1 MVCCIFG
8 NYSVWINHL
17 QIKACV
23 IWKKGIDTYKHLV
36 YTLTVLHVLIQ
47 LKRKGGV
54 HVFLVNPKS
63 KQPLYEQLVDQ
74 LRKQLF
80 LGVIEAGQA
89 LPSVRQLATELG
101 INPNTI
107 QKAYRRM
114 EAEGMIISV
123 PGKGS
128 FISDDLAD
136 MLKKQRD
143 EQLEKTRQQIK
154 TCREMGLD
162 RETIERL
169 TDEVYKEEDVC

>member
-1 MVCCIFG
+1 M
-8 NYSVWINHL
+8 
-17 QIKACV
+17 
-23 IWKKGIDTYKHLV
+23 
-36 YTLTVLHVLIQ
+36 
-47 LKRKGGV
+47 
-54 HVFLVNPKS
+54 FLVNPKS
-63 KQPLYEQLVDQ
+63 KQPLYEQLVEQ
-74 LRKQLF
+74 LRKQLY
-80 LGVIEAGQA
+80 LGVVEAGQA

-101 INPNTI
+101 VNPNTI

-143 EQLEKTRQQIK
+143 EQLDRIRRQIE

-162 RETIERL
+162 KETIRRI
-169 TDEVYKEEDVC
+169 TDEVYQEGDVC

>member
-1 MVCCIFG
+1 M
-8 NYSVWINHL
+8 
-17 QIKACV
+17 
-23 IWKKGIDTYKHLV
+23 
-36 YTLTVLHVLIQ
+36 
-47 LKRKGGV
+47 
-54 HVFLVNPKS
+54 FLVNPKS
-63 KQPLYEQLVDQ
+63 KQPLYEQLVEQ
-74 LRKQLF
+74 LRRQLF
-80 LGVIEAGQA
+80 LGAAQAGQA

-114 EAEGMIISV
+114 EAEGMIVSV

-143 EQLEKTRQQIK
+143 EQIQKTRQETL

-162 RETIERL
+162 KETIKRL
-169 TDEVYKEEDVC
+169 TDEVFKEGDEC

>member
-1 MVCCIFG
+1 M
-8 NYSVWINHL
+8 
-17 QIKACV
+17 
-23 IWKKGIDTYKHLV
+23 
-36 YTLTVLHVLIQ
+36 
-47 LKRKGGV
+47 
-54 HVFLVNPKS
+54 FLVNPKS
-63 KQPLYEQLVDQ
+63 KQPIYEQLVEQ

-80 LGVIEAGQA
+80 LGVVQAGQA

-143 EQLEKTRQQIK
+143 EQLEKTRMQIM
-154 TCREMGLD
+154 TCRDMGLD
-162 RETIERL
+162 KRLIEKL
-169 TDEVYKEEDVC
+169 TDEIYGEGNPC

>member
-1 MVCCIFG
+1 M
-8 NYSVWINHL
+8 
-17 QIKACV
+17 
-23 IWKKGIDTYKHLV
+23 
-36 YTLTVLHVLIQ
+36 
-47 LKRKGGV
+47 
-54 HVFLVNPKS
+54 FLVNPKS
-63 KQPLYEQLVDQ
+63 KQPIYEQLVEQ

-80 LGVIEAGQA
+80 LGVVQAGQA

-136 MLKKQRD
+136 MLGKQRD
-143 EQLEKTRQQIK
+143 EQLEKTRMQIRI
-154 TCREMGLD
+154 CRDMGLD
-162 RETIERL
+162 KQLIEKL
-169 TDEVYKEEDVC
+169 TDEIYGEGDPC

>member
-1 MVCCIFG
+1 M
-8 NYSVWINHL
+8 
-17 QIKACV
+17 
-23 IWKKGIDTYKHLV
+23 
-36 YTLTVLHVLIQ
+36 
-47 LKRKGGV
+47 
-54 HVFLVNPKS
+54 FLVNPKS
-63 KQPLYEQLVDQ
+63 KQPLYEQLVEQ

-80 LGVIEAGQA
+80 LGIVEAGQP

-114 EAEGMIISV
+114 ETEGMIVSV

-143 EQLEKTRQQIK
+143 EQLERIRRQIR

-162 RETIERL
+162 KDVIRKL
-169 TDEVYKEEDVC
+169 TEEVYKEGDVC

>member
-1 MVCCIFG
+1 M
-8 NYSVWINHL
+8 
-17 QIKACV
+17 
-23 IWKKGIDTYKHLV
+23 
-36 YTLTVLHVLIQ
+36 
-47 LKRKGGV
+47 
-54 HVFLVNPKS
+54 FLVNPKS
-63 KQPLYEQLVDQ
+63 KQPLYEQLVEQ

-80 LGVIEAGQA
+80 LGIVKAGQA

-143 EQLEKTRQQIK
+143 EQLQKTRQQIR
-154 TCREMGLD
+154 TCREMGLNK
-162 RETIERL
+162 ETIENL
-169 TDEVYKEEDVC
+169 IDEIYKEEGIC